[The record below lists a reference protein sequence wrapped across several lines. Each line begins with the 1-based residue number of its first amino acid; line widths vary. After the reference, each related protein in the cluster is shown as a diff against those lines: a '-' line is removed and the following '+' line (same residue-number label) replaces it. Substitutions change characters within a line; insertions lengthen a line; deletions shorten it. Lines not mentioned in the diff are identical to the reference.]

1 MYYQIYV
8 KTGHRKRHA
17 ATHSHACSA
26 CYQLRV
32 QYGTLDSTMATRRWV
47 LMTEDAAND
56 LNPREQIVR
65 RLPFLGV
72 PITKLGVNRELSMT
86 TKHIDPH
93 RCFQMCPMGSTINR
107 DVWSGIA
114 IYQKVSIDQW

>member
-1 MYYQIYV
+1 
-8 KTGHRKRHA
+8 
-17 ATHSHACSA
+17 
-26 CYQLRV
+26 
-32 QYGTLDSTMATRRWV
+32 MATRRWV

-86 TKHIDPH
+86 TYRSASVFPNVPHIYLCGLVLLFT
-93 RCFQMCPMGSTINR
+93 RR
-107 DVWSGIA
+107 
-114 IYQKVSIDQW
+114 YLSIDGEGG